1 MSKKHLSIFE
11 VGFWY
16 DSNYINNQLEVMVHK
31 RSDGTPQKNSKAVP
45 LLVRPHVFGDKVSE
59 GAHVTWF
66 YTVARLG

>member
-1 MSKKHLSIFE
+1 
-11 VGFWY
+11 
-16 DSNYINNQLEVMVHK
+16 MVHK
-31 RSDGTPQKNSKAVP
+31 RSVERSTKNSKAVP